1 MTMKIS
7 ILVILLLS
15 INDSKA
21 QAQEKSVE
29 FQVYSPDLP
38 DTTHVFITGSLSEL
52 GSWNPSKVAM
62 QNLGNHLWSKKITSK
77 QLVSIE
83 YKFTLGS
90 WGREAADANGRALQ
104 NFNALIKSDTLV
116 KHNIFFWKKG
126 DTKKEIIG
134 QITGQVA
141 YHKQV
146 KGEGIKPRDVI
157 VWLPPDYN
165 TNKKKRYPVLYMHDG
180 QNIVD
185 PATSSFGVDWRID
198 ETADSLI
205 RNKITPA
212 FIVVGIYN
220 TIDRTREYTP
230 GEGGTAYMKFVVN
243 KLKPMIDSAY
253 RTKPEAKNTIVGG
266 SSAGGL
272 ISFMMAWE
280 YPNVFLKAIC
290 MSPAFKIMNID
301 YVKTVQST
309 TEKKNLY
316 FYIDNGG
323 IGLETQLQPG
333 IDAMMSALKEK
344 GYAEGKNYYYT
355 IDAKAKHFE
364 ADWAKRMP
372 MAIKIC
378 MEKK

>member
-1 MTMKIS
+1 MKIS
-7 ILVILLLS
+7 ILILAIFLLS
-15 INDSKA
+15 SWPKV
-21 QAQEKSVE
+21 QAQEKSIE

-38 DTTHVFITGSLSEL
+38 DTTHVFISGGLTEL
-52 GSWNPSKVAM
+52 GSWNPSKVVM
-62 QNLGNHLWSKKITSK
+62 QNLGNHLWTKKLTIK
-77 QLVSIE
+77 QSVSVE

-90 WGREAADANGRALQ
+90 WGREAADANGIALQ
-104 NFNALIKSDTLV
+104 NFNALLKSDTLI
-116 KHNIFFWKKG
+116 KHNIYFWKTG

-146 KGEGIKPRDVI
+146 KGEGIKARDVI

-165 TNKKKRYPVLYMHDG
+165 TNKKKRFPVVYMHDG
-180 QNIVD
+180 QNIID

-205 RNKITPA
+205 RNKIAPS

-220 TIDRTREYTP
+220 TIDRTHEYTP
-230 GEGGTAYMKFVVN
+230 GEGGSAYMKFVVS
-243 KLKPMIDSAY
+243 KLKPMIDSNY
-253 RTKPEAKNTIVGG
+253 RTKPDAKNTITGG

-272 ISFMMAWE
+272 ISFMLAWE
-280 YPNVFLKAIC
+280 YPNVFSKAIC

-309 TEKKNLY
+309 NKKKNVY

-323 IGLETQLQPG
+323 IGLESQLQPG
-333 IDAMMSALKEK
+333 IDAMISALKEK
-344 GYAEGKNYYYT
+344 GYAEGKNYSYT
-355 IDAKAKHFE
+355 INSKAKHFE
-364 ADWAKRMP
+364 SDWAKRFP
-372 MAIKIC
+372 RAIKIC
-378 MEKK
+378 LWKK